1 MLTKIAEIIM
11 FIFVLIVSL
20 IMIFYG
26 LLLLISNNLFAILS
40 GLLCCFVFG
49 NIIYKMCIQPIFNVV
64 NLLLTKQRKEK

>member
-11 FIFVLIVSL
+11 LIFVSIILLI
-20 IMIFYG
+20 IMFYG
-26 LLLLISNNLFAILS
+26 FFGLISKNISAILI
-40 GLLCCFVFG
+40 GLIYLFVAS